1 MAGLGPRLATIE
13 DTIRDHDVIQRQHLA
28 AENMAKHGGLP
39 WDCILS
45 AENVRHYKPDA
56 EVYLLVPQ
64 LFDLAPDQVMMVAAH
79 EHDLQSA
86 QKYGLHTAFIHR
98 PLERGAGK
106 AAAVPPTDRYDFVAT
121 DMLELAKQL
130 GV

>member
-1 MAGLGPRLATIE
+1 MIPRLFAAIAVMLYLVASHLPANAQR
-13 DTIRDHDVIQRQHLA
+13 IRA
-28 AENMAKHGGLP
+28 ASGGLSV
-39 WDCILS
+39 IHS
-45 AENVRHYKPDA
+45 
-56 EVYLLVPQ
+56 LLW
-64 LFDLAPDQVMMVAAH
+64 APYEQKLMK
-79 EHDLQSA
+79 
-86 QKYGLHTAFIHR
+86 KYGLHTAFIHR